1 MNYGRGKGKV
11 DRQATLEYKVK
22 ELEEIQNFL
31 QLIESFIHPTKLLE
45 VILGEITRK
54 RKIDKPLQEFKQ
66 KGSCNLL

>member
-1 MNYGRGKGKV
+1 M
-11 DRQATLEYKVK
+11 K

-66 KGSCNLL
+66 KSPCNLL